1 MWGLEYFSFRDLW
14 SPVFML
20 FMMAVVVLYTFVV
33 GPWRHR
39 FTGSQS
45 VSVLRQLAFVLSI
58 VLLYLTQGGPLNLL
72 GHLMFTFHMTNM
84 AIAYI
89 LVPPMLIYGIPDWL
103 WRWLFQAKLWGSP
116 VFRVI
121 MNPIISLALF
131 ILLFSFY
138 HMPDNHD
145 WIMTHFTV
153 HRIYYIA
160 LFLSSMM
167 MWWHVY
173 CPIPEWKR
181 MSNLLTLG
189 YIFMSGLLLTP
200 ACAMIIFASGPLF
213 DVYSDPKVWV
223 KAMGYCVSGNPAE
236 LLSKFEGPAF
246 FNMMSP
252 RDDQQLGGIIMKL
265 VQEFVNA
272 AALYAVFM
280 QWYRRERAQEDDNEM
295 EPVAVNRLNA
305 TES

>member
-1 MWGLEYFSFRDLW
+1 MWGLEYFSFSDLW
-14 SPVFML
+14 SPMFML
-20 FMMAVVVLYTFVV
+20 FMMAVVVVYTFVV

-39 FTGSQS
+39 FAGSQS
-45 VSVLRQLAFVLSI
+45 VSVLRQLSFIISI
-58 VLLYLTQGGPLNLL
+58 VLLYLTQGGPLSLL

-103 WRWLFQAKLWGSP
+103 WRWMFQAGFWRLP
-116 VFRVI
+116 VFRFI
-121 MNPIISLALF
+121 MNPIISLASF
-131 ILLFSFY
+131 TLLFSIY
-138 HMPDNHD
+138 HVPDNHD

-153 HRIYYIA
+153 HRIYYIV
-160 LFLSSMM
+160 LFISAMM

-173 CPIPEWKR
+173 CPIREWKR

-200 ACAMIIFASGPLF
+200 ACVMIIFASGPLF
-213 DVYSDPKVWV
+213 AVYNDPQVWV
-223 KAMGYCVSGNPAE
+223 KAMGYCVSGNPAD
-236 LLSKFEGPAF
+236 LLSKFEGPSF
-246 FNMMSP
+246 FNLMSP
-252 RDDQQLGGIIMKL
+252 RDDQQLGGIVMKL

-280 QWYRRERAQEDDNEM
+280 QWYRRERAREDDDALD
-295 EPVAVNRLNA
+295 PVATSRLSA
-305 TES
+305 TER

>member
-1 MWGLEYFSFRDLW
+1 MLGLEYFSFRDLW
-14 SPVFML
+14 SPIFML

-39 FTGSQS
+39 FAGSQS
-45 VSVLRQLAFVLSI
+45 VSILRQLAFVFSI

-84 AIAYI
+84 AVAYI

-103 WRWLFQAKLWGSP
+103 WRWLFQAALWKWP

-121 MNPIISLALF
+121 MNPIISLGLF

-138 HMPDNHD
+138 HMPGNHD

-153 HRIYYIA
+153 HRIYYIV

-189 YIFMSGLLLTP
+189 YIFMSGLMLTP

-213 DVYSDPKVWV
+213 DVYNDPKVWV
-223 KAMGYCVSGNPAE
+223 KAMGYCVSGNAAD

-280 QWYRRERAQEDDNEM
+280 QWYRRERAQEDDNEK
-295 EPVAVNRLNA
+295 EPVATNRLNA
-305 TES
+305 TEV